1 MGIETAGPRP
11 AMPPRLAALARD
23 IRIARAEVRTRR
35 AAPVV
40 PADLLSA
47 RQTLLSAM
55 EAYADE
61 LAVLRLPIPPQL
73 RDDLRLQRDI
83 RRHPNVSPWR
93 VTGEPDPQGLRAP
106 GPRR

>member
-1 MGIETAGPRP
+1 MGTETAGPRP
-11 AMPPRLAALARD
+11 TMPPRLALLLHDMRT
-23 IRIARAEVRTRR
+23 ARAEVRAMR

-40 PADLLSA
+40 PANLLSA

-61 LAVLRLPIPPQL
+61 LTVLRLPIPPQL

-83 RRHPNVSPWR
+83 RRHPSGSPWPGGR
-93 VTGEPDPQGLRAP
+93 VTG
-106 GPRR
+106 